1 MRLRRPVTYYS
12 NQSGLPGG
20 CGLSGARILIGL
32 VIAGI
37 ALFSFLSSK
46 SYNPVTGENQ
56 YISITPQQEIVLGLQ
71 AAPEMEQQYGG
82 EETGT
87 AAAERVQQVGARLL
101 SKSDAAQTDWQFQFH
116 LLRDPETV
124 NAFALPGG
132 QVFIT
137 NGLYK
142 LLQTEGQLAGVLGHE
157 MGHVVARHG
166 AQQLA
171 KSQLTDGLIGAVA
184 VAGSNPND
192 PNGATAAQIAQV
204 VGQLVNLKY
213 SRADESQ
220 ADTLGV
226 RLMAEAAYDPNAM
239 IGVQEILQQL
249 SSSGRT
255 PEFLSDHPDPANRI
269 TNIKAEINK
278 EFPEGVPASMT
289 P

>member
-1 MRLRRPVTYYS
+1 MRLRRPITYYS
-12 NQSGLPGG
+12 DQSQAQG

-32 VIAGI
+32 IIAGVAI
-37 ALFSFLSSK
+37 FSFLGSAV
-46 SYNPVTGENQ
+46 YNPVTGENQ
-56 YISITPQQEIVLGLQ
+56 HISITPDQEIALGLQ
-71 AAPEMEQQYGG
+71 AEPQMIQEYGG
-82 EETGT
+82 EDTT
-87 AAAERVQQVGARLL
+87 SPQAARVQQVGARLL
-101 SKSDAAQTDWQFQFH
+101 EKSEAAQSNWQFQFH
-116 LLRDPETV
+116 LLNDPTTV

-137 NGLYK
+137 EGLYK

-157 MGHVVARHG
+157 MGHVLARHG

-171 KSQLTDGLIGAVA
+171 KSQLTNGLIGAVA
-184 VAGSNPND
+184 VAASNPND
-192 PNGATAAQIAQV
+192 PNGANAAQIALV

-226 RLMAEAAYDPNAM
+226 RLMAEASYDPRAM
-239 IGVQEILQQL
+239 LQVQQILEQL
-249 SSSGRT
+249 SQKGAP

-269 TNIKAEINK
+269 TNIEAEIQK
-278 EFPEGVPASMT
+278 EFPNGVPAGMT